1 MYDTPYER
9 YLQTIIKELDSK
21 KVYDEPHMIFH
32 ENVHSQHRYAVA
44 GGNDMGSSF
53 VKKYALSGQNDLKGG
68 KLKTSKRELIRK
80 VMKRV

>member
-53 VKKYALSGQNDLKGG
+53 VKKYALSGQNDLG